1 MKTRPAL
8 KLTLEGA
15 RAILA
20 AAEKRAADMGV
31 PQCIAVVDEG
41 GYLLAFARMDGG
53 KLSSVQ
59 VAITKALSAAIR
71 RTETGPIA
79 DGSETSLIL
88 SLGLPMATE
97 GRITPIRGGIPIVV
111 EGQVVGGIGVSSGT
125 EEQDVEVARAGLAAV
140 AK

>member
-1 MKTRPAL
+1 MKTRPAV

-20 AAEKRAADMGV
+20 AAEKKAADMGV

-41 GYLLAFARMDGG
+41 GYLLAFARMDGA

-59 VAITKALSAAIR
+59 VAITKAVSAAIR
-71 RTETGPIA
+71 RTETGPSSSGGEI
-79 DGSETSLIL
+79 SLTL

-97 GRITPIRGGIPIVV
+97 GRITPIRGGIPIVL
-111 EGQVVGGIGVSSGT
+111 EGEVVGGIGVSSGA
-125 EEQDVEVARAGLAAV
+125 EEQDVEVARAGLAALE
-140 AK
+140 

>member
-71 RTETGPIA
+71 HTETGPIA
-79 DGSETSLIL
+79 NGSETSLIL